1 MANPMK
7 MLAPLILALV
17 LWSCSGDQRTRE
29 QVFLDSLES
38 MAVNAPLISEEV
50 IMEIIQ
56 QIPSPLEISFLLK
69 DAGTHYDYGMLNP
82 PENSS
87 RYTSNFA
94 KALNL
99 GIYGTDLGYA
109 NIYEQNQDALRFMS
123 AVRSLADELSIGQ
136 FFDFKTISLLAA
148 NSRNLDSLLMIT
160 TQNFNTINT
169 YLQENQRPNLSILLL
184 TGGWLEA
191 LNITCQV
198 AQANPSNQALIEKI
212 GEQKIILDNI
222 KLMLGFYTRDPYISD
237 LHRDI
242 MKLDEVFS
250 QIEIIYTYAEPT
262 FVEVNGMLL
271 VQDNSTT
278 TIHITAE
285 DVDKIR
291 ERTREIR
298 KKIIG

>member
-1 MANPMK
+1 MK
-7 MLAPLILALV
+7 TLAPLILALV
-17 LWSCSGDQRTRE
+17 VWSCSGDKRTRE

-38 MAVNAPLISEEV
+38 MAANAPLISEEV
-50 IMEIIQ
+50 IMDIIQ

-69 DAGTHYDYGMLNP
+69 DAGTRYEYGMLNP

-136 FFDFKTISLLAA
+136 FFDFKTISRLAA

-198 AQANPSNQALIEKI
+198 AKANPSNQALIEKI

-222 KLMLGFYTRDPYISD
+222 KLLLGFYTRDPYISD

-262 FVEVNGMLL
+262 FLEVNGMLV

-278 TIHITAE
+278 TINITAE
-285 DVDKIR
+285 DVNKIR
-291 ERTREIR
+291 ERITEIR